1 MPKVQTLLTSLAFG
15 ESPRWH
21 DGCLW
26 FSDCGAQEVWAVDLF
41 GKKEVIAR
49 TSSTPMG
56 LGFLP
61 DGRARRPRCGLY
73 GSSTVSL
80 GADCS
85 LGYGTIF

>member
-56 LGFLP
+56 VCLSSPCAQAAL
-61 DGRARRPRCGLY
+61 RTLWQQHCLV
-73 GSSTVSL
+73 GS
-80 GADCS
+80 
-85 LGYGTIF
+85 